1 MRVVTGYDANGAP
14 TILWAGDP
22 PTVIHAGRYTTT
34 ELWVSDR
41 APIAT
46 SDADAS
52 AREWALEP
60 PPGGACFRIVEIAP
74 DSEGRSGDGGDGAG
88 NDGNFQGTH
97 ATDTLDY
104 VTILRGEVTLIV
116 GGAAASGTAASG
128 TPASGTGAS
137 YTEVL
142 LRPGDSVVQQPGVPH
157 DWQNRSGERAVMIGV
172 LLSAR

>member
-1 MRVVTGYDANGAP
+1 MSTRVVTGYNANGAP
-14 TILWAGDP
+14 AILWQGDP

-34 ELWVSDR
+34 ELWVSGQ
-41 APIAT
+41 APIAAV
-46 SDADAS
+46 DADAS
-52 AREWALEP
+52 IREWALEP

-74 DSEGRSGDGGDGAG
+74 DEPTQHDGGDGDAYSE
-88 NDGNFQGTH
+88 FQGTH

-116 GGAAASGTAASG
+116 GSESAG
-128 TPASGTGAS
+128 

-142 LRPGDSVVQQPGVPH
+142 LKAGDSVVQQPGVPH

-172 LLSAR
+172 LVSASATT

>member
-14 TILWAGDP
+14 TILWQGDP

-41 APIAT
+41 APIAA
-46 SDADAS
+46 SEADAS

-74 DSEGRSGDGGDGAG
+74 DSEGTGGDGGT
-88 NDGNFQGTH
+88 DGNFQGTH

-116 GGAAASGTAASG
+116 GGTAASGTAV
-128 TPASGTGAS
+128 SGTGAG

-142 LRPGDSVVQQPGVPH
+142 LKPGDSVVQQPGVPH